1 MTQVEKTD
9 AKLIGTVCIGI
20 CATGS
25 STETKITGE
34 CKIIDKKPQWVNDTE
49 ILTETMVNTTWEREC
64 RSCKDISTIDPGELF
79 KWNCTLKVLPIFLA
93 TTQCQIL

>member
-34 CKIIDKKPQWVNDTE
+34 CKIINKKPQWVNDTE
-49 ILTETMVNTTWEREC
+49 TGSKWLLRPIMHH
-64 RSCKDISTIDPGELF
+64 KYQIS
-79 KWNCTLKVLPIFLA
+79 NS
-93 TTQCQIL
+93 